1 VPHGRAKRGHA
12 APVGHANGQSKQG
25 SIKRHGRRFMLRWDW
40 ACVRCKRKARQ
51 VRFLPVT
58 ISRGVLRFSPR
69 LAGGPKRRET
79 SATCPAAL
87 AGWVFTPASLKLWLA
102 VVSSVVTVRRRGG
115 GRLPEMLSGELLSKA
130 AGMEL
135 TDGQPGRQSSSWRL
149 QRWDFWY

>member
-1 VPHGRAKRGHA
+1 MRRLSRKRLPVLCLGGLVKVAEGFAAANSMIWRQSPMCHTVEHNEGTRPLWVMQRAIT
-12 APVGHANGQSKQG
+12 QG
-25 SIKRHGRRFMLRWDW
+25 CIKRHGRRFMLRWDW

-87 AGWVFTPASLKLWLA
+87 AGWV
-102 VVSSVVTVRRRGG
+102 
-115 GRLPEMLSGELLSKA
+115 
-130 AGMEL
+130 L
-135 TDGQPGRQSSSWRL
+135 TQDQQHGHTITADNRQDARA
-149 QRWDFWY
+149 